1 MSLSTRE
8 AMRPMPDN
16 PIILDIQGGDGLELS
31 FEDSEELDFDSQ
43 PYSRGEKGDKGDQ
56 GDPGPAGFSPT
67 ATVVKVGDTATITIT
82 DKDGT
87 TTATVKDGA
96 DGASDWDDITN
107 KPNFATVATS
117 GSYDDL
123 SDKPT
128 IPVVPTNVSAFTN
141 DAGYLTS
148 QDISGK
154 INEPAVEG
162 TNGQVLTTDGAGGR
176 TWTTVQGGGTVD
188 WDDITDKPTFA
199 TVATSGSYNDLSN
212 KPTIPSA
219 VTESTVAGWGF
230 TKNTGDYS
238 KPVGGIPKTDLD
250 NAVQASLGLADSA
263 LQSYSETD
271 PTVPSWAKQVSKPTY
286 TKSEVGLGNVD
297 NVQQYSASNPPP
309 YPVTSVNGSTGAV
322 TVTVPTKVS
331 DLTNDSGFIS
341 SYTETDPI
349 FTASDAY
356 GISSADIAVWNG
368 KQNALVA
375 GIGISISG
383 NVISATGGG
392 GGSEVLLPRLTSS
405 SDGAGNVTLFLA
417 LDPVDDG
424 NNMSF

>member
-1 MSLSTRE
+1 
-8 AMRPMPDN
+8 MPN
-16 PIILDIQGGDGLELS
+16 PIVFDMQGDSALDFDINS
-31 FEDSEELDFDSQ
+31 SENSDFDSQ
-43 PYSRGEKGDKGDQ
+43 PYSRGEKGDKGEQ

-141 DAGYLTS
+141 DAGYLTTH

-154 INEPAVEG
+154 IDEPAVEG

-212 KPTIPSA
+212 KPTIPNA

-250 NAVQASLGLADSA
+250 NAVQASLDLADSA

-417 LDPVDDG
+417 LDPLDDG